1 MYKTAFAASAALL
14 LAACSG
20 SQPDKAVFEKA
31 INQYSAAQGV
41 CMPLVL
47 DVENGLLT
55 GAAVVGEPLV
65 KIAERDSEGRK
76 INESALKQMRLLD
89 KEGFYKQARAE
100 TVPSPENGREI
111 KVQVY
116 ELTDKGKA
124 QARPGPDG
132 ARFCIG
138 SLKVEKINWFTEPT
152 PADGVTVSKVSY
164 EARLETA
171 KWAEQFM
178 REGDSN
184 WKHPDATRT
193 LVATMVKTNDGW
205 RDIREL
211 R

>member
-1 MYKTAFAASAALL
+1 MYKTAFAASAVLL
-14 LAACSG
+14 LAACSEP
-20 SQPDKAVFEKA
+20 QPDKATFEKA
-31 INQYSAAQGV
+31 INRYSAAQGM

-47 DVENGLLT
+47 NVENGILT
-55 GAAVVGEPLV
+55 GAAAVGEPLV

-76 INESALKQMRLLD
+76 INESAFRQMRLLD
-89 KEGFYKQARAE
+89 KEGFYKQGRAE

-116 ELTDKGKA
+116 ELTDKGRA

-132 ARFCIG
+132 VHFCIG
-138 SLKVEKINWFTEPT
+138 ALKVVKVNWFTEPT

-171 KWAEQFM
+171 KWAERFM
-178 REGDSN
+178 REGGSG
-184 WKHPDATRT
+184 WKHPDTTRN
-193 LVATMVKTNDGW
+193 LAATMVKTNDGW